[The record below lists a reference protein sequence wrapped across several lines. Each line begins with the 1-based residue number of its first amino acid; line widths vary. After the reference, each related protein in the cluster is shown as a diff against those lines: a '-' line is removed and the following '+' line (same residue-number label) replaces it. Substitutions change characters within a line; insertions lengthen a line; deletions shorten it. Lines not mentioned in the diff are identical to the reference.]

1 MRNKI
6 EYHYDGKDFGDV
18 RKTFLSLTE
27 KTYPHGHEEEV
38 LGLLPELMND
48 QFGNYYRII
57 GDRPTTMF
65 TSHLDTADHRQNK
78 TERYSTIDNGV
89 ENITTGGES
98 ILGADDK
105 AGVTVMLY
113 MIEKNV
119 PGLYYFFIGEERG
132 GIGSKKL
139 ANDFEQ
145 VEYVKDIV
153 RCVSFDR
160 RGTGS
165 IITKQLGRQCCSDE
179 FANALCDQYN
189 SLGMNMS
196 PDPTGIFTDSAML
209 MGNIPECTNVSV
221 GYMNEH
227 TGKEVQNITHLEKL
241 CKVSC
246 EVDWDSLPTKRDL
259 QEAVHGDK
267 DYPDSYKDLVKDA
280 KKIET
285 FSGIEE
291 DEDGEWSL
299 YFDIEGW
306 KPSEVLSELKDINQ
320 LVEKHN
326 LVDVCHMGN
335 GYLIIQIV
343 QL

>member
-1 MRNKI
+1 MRKRI
-6 EYHYDGKDFGDV
+6 EDTEYERDYLKV
-18 RKTFLSLTE
+18 RDTFLSLTS

-78 TERYSTIDNGV
+78 TERYSTIDSGI
-89 ENITTGGES
+89 ENITTGGET

-105 AGVTVMLY
+105 AGVAVMLY
-113 MIEKNV
+113 MIEKKV

-139 ANDFEQ
+139 ANGFEETEH
-145 VEYVKDIV
+145 VSEIV

-179 FANALCDQYN
+179 FANALCEQYN
-189 SLGMNMS
+189 GLGMQMA

-209 MGNIPECTNVSV
+209 MGLIPECTNVSV

-227 TGKEVQNITHLEKL
+227 TGKEVQNITHLEQL
-241 CKVSC
+241 CKASC

-259 QEAVHGDK
+259 QEAVKGDK
-267 DYPDSYKDLVKDA
+267 DYPDSYNDLVKDA
-280 KKIET
+280 KKLDT

-291 DEDGEWSL
+291 EDGKWSL
-299 YFDIEGW
+299 YFDLEGW
-306 KPSEVLSELKDINQ
+306 KPSEVLSELQDINQ
-320 LVEKHN
+320 LVEKHG
-326 LVDVCHMGN
+326 LMGAGHMDN
-335 GYLIIQIV
+335 GYLIINIMV
-343 QL
+343 L